1 MIKKSLKLQFFVRK
15 TFEVGSFLFMFLFL
29 PASYFLLNGQNQDSL
44 LSDRKFSGFH
54 EFLKEGEWSFHTR
67 TMAMTT
73 INRKPLLQYS
83 ALATGAGMG
92 YSSPAW
98 NGLYF
103 GVSGYFIFKLMDQN
117 LGIQDPLTGVS
128 SRYEAT
134 LFDMENPE
142 NAKDLDRLEELYA
155 GYRSSKFRLTI
166 GRQILST
173 PFLNSQDNRMRPN
186 LFSGLSTR
194 WYAGHWELDI
204 SWITGVSPRG
214 TVRWYSME
222 SSLGVYPFGR
232 NTDGTVSLYKN
243 NIDSKGLGIASLQ
256 RKSENWNTQWFYY
269 YAHNL
274 FHLTYADISKSI
286 PLSHNKISAGLQVFG
301 QWQSGSGGHHD
312 SAYKYIQE
320 GEKTWG
326 VGGRIMVENMCHQW
340 SINGLY
346 IHDRG
351 RFLFPREW
359 GRERF
364 WISLPRERM
373 EGNGGLWALTT
384 QWSQTLLH
392 QNMNVVLGSGVA
404 KTHDF
409 QNASLN
415 KYGMPSWFHL
425 ASHITYEL
433 KGAFEGVQFESLLVY
448 KRNLEKQSVPNEFA
462 INRIDLWHFS
472 FIFDYQ
478 F

>member
-1 MIKKSLKLQFFVRK
+1 MIKKILTLQYFDRK
-15 TFEVGSFLFMFLFL
+15 TFKVGSIFLISFFH
-29 PASYFLLNGQNQDSL
+29 PASSALLYGQNQDSL
-44 LSDRKFSGFH
+44 VAGPKYSGFH

-67 TMAMTT
+67 TMAMATV
-73 INRKPLLQYS
+73 NRKPLMQYS

-92 YSSPAW
+92 YSSPTW

-103 GVSGYFIFKLMDQN
+103 GVSGYFIFKLIDQN

-142 NAKDLDRLEELYA
+142 NSKDLDRLEELHA
-155 GYRSSKFRLTI
+155 GYRSSIFRFTI

-186 LFSGLSTR
+186 LFSGISTR
-194 WYAGHWELDI
+194 WDAGSWQIDF

-222 SSLGVYPFGR
+222 NSLGVYPFGR
-232 NTDGTVSLYKN
+232 NIDGTVSLYKN
-243 NIDSKGLGIASLQ
+243 NIRSKGLGIASLQ
-256 RKSENWNTQWFYY
+256 RNSQNWNTQWYYY

-274 FHLTYADISKSI
+274 FHLTYADVSKTIPIS
-286 PLSHNKISAGLQVFG
+286 HYKISAGLQAFG

-312 SAYKYIQE
+312 IAYKYIQD

-326 VGGRIMVENMCHQW
+326 AGGRIMVENTCHQW
-340 SINGLY
+340 SLNGLY
-346 IHDRG
+346 IHDSG

-373 EGNGGLWALTT
+373 EGNGGLWSLAT
-384 QWSQTLLH
+384 QWRHSFYH
-392 QNMNVVLGSGVA
+392 QNMNVVFGSGVT

-425 ASHITYEL
+425 ASQITYEL
-433 KGAFEGVQFESLLVY
+433 KGALEGVQLESLLVY
-448 KRNLEKQSVPNEFA
+448 KGNLEKQSVPNEFA